1 MCRFLFNTKMI
12 LNFPKRKTLLLFYSR
27 LFFSKQNFNKSE
39 NLQKLKKLKIQCSF
53 LMLVCSK
60 NNFDNLITILF
71 IFILKKLF
79 IAKKLTIFISEKK
92 KKLENCFT
100 LPKHGIREKHF
111 SSS

>member
-1 MCRFLFNTKMI
+1 MI

-53 LMLVCSK
+53 LMLVCK